1 MINMGHKK
9 SLSAIAYTRVSSEK
23 QVDNYSLDFQEDFC
37 SSYAKA
43 NNMELKKIFRE
54 EGHTGTNTNRPAYQE
69 MRQYLKESHVDVV
82 LVHHLDRLHRDETN
96 TFNDLRYFRQNHI
109 RLLAIADGIDSD
121 DEMASLVIAVKA
133 ALAADFSRNLAKET
147 RKGLIEGAKEGR
159 HMGGKPP
166 YGFKVNHDT
175 GFLEIDETTAPAVRQ
190 MFQLYAESF
199 TTGQICDWLKQHHY
213 KTRSGNDF
221 TASALNSIF
230 HNEKYK
236 GCYTWDKAV
245 PKDSEGH
252 RNSHKQ
258 KEEYIRIEGGC
269 PAVVPPELFEKV
281 QEKLKE
287 NSLKAS
293 RNKAKRYYP
302 LNGRIFCGEC
312 RQRMTGNVQYSGKS
326 KYYQYR
332 CSSGCGN
339 KPVRA
344 EYLENY
350 VLNVVKECLFSETN
364 ANHILESLNQLSID
378 HKHETDAQYQQ
389 LMTKKAG
396 LETAQNNLLNALESG
411 KGTSAIQKRLER
423 LCTESEQIEIK
434 LTNINRTHH
443 QFTEEDLNRL
453 KQKFETYL
461 MTHDTVNTKRLLDCT
476 IQKIDIGANEIQ
488 LDFADSISISSET
501 KKKLKGDSI
510 MNTKTIKNEKNVT
523 LNAFLLG
530 LRDGESKNELI
541 LHLAIRPYHE
551 CNYSSTCD
559 LALSMESV
567 SQLLMKKEIELWEL
581 IGCKMDLTVKWNGEQ
596 ITQVLDLNVA

>member
-1 MINMGHKK
+1 M
-9 SLSAIAYTRVSSEK
+9 
-23 QVDNYSLDFQEDFC
+23 
-37 SSYAKA
+37 
-43 NNMELKKIFRE
+43 
-54 EGHTGTNTNRPAYQE
+54 
-69 MRQYLKESHVDVV
+69 
-82 LVHHLDRLHRDETN
+82 
-96 TFNDLRYFRQNHI
+96 
-109 RLLAIADGIDSD
+109 
-121 DEMASLVIAVKA
+121 
-133 ALAADFSRNLAKET
+133 
-147 RKGLIEGAKEGR
+147 
-159 HMGGKPP
+159 
-166 YGFKVNHDT
+166 
-175 GFLEIDETTAPAVRQ
+175 
-190 MFQLYAESF
+190 
-199 TTGQICDWLKQHHY
+199 
-213 KTRSGNDF
+213 
-221 TASALNSIF
+221 
-230 HNEKYK
+230 
-236 GCYTWDKAV
+236 
-245 PKDSEGH
+245 
-252 RNSHKQ
+252 
-258 KEEYIRIEGGC
+258 
-269 PAVVPPELFEKV
+269 
-281 QEKLKE
+281 
-287 NSLKAS
+287 
-293 RNKAKRYYP
+293 
-302 LNGRIFCGEC
+302 
-312 RQRMTGNVQYSGKS
+312 
-326 KYYQYR
+326 
-332 CSSGCGN
+332 
-339 KPVRA
+339 
-344 EYLENY
+344 
-350 VLNVVKECLFSETN
+350 VKECLFSETN

-461 MTHDTVNTKRLLDCT
+461 MTHHTVNTKRLLDCT